1 MKEEEISMDY
11 RAGPMNNTVFS
22 DPNVSDDIRRQQPY
36 DGQLFV
42 YAARPS
48 VLALANF
55 ARSMIEDAFSGL
67 DPRTAQRSPLASRI
81 IARHPRVH
89 GQPMAIVLVVELDN

>member
-1 MKEEEISMDY
+1 MI
-11 RAGPMNNTVFS
+11 GLVPMNNTVFCG
-22 DPNVSDDIRRQQPY
+22 PNVSDDIRRQQRY

-55 ARSMIEDAFSGL
+55 ARSMIEDAFGGL
-67 DPRTAQRSPLASRI
+67 DPRTAQRSPPRLSKLTTSNSWSAYANRSR
-81 IARHPRVH
+81 
-89 GQPMAIVLVVELDN
+89 G